1 MTQEL
6 KGTEAAKDAIKRVTY
21 THDMMIDAMLAN
33 PTISNQE
40 LATLFGYTAP
50 WISQIKNS
58 GAFQERLAE
67 RRKETSDPILIAS
80 IEDKF
85 RGIVDRGLDVMAE
98 KLNQPA
104 GMVPADVAM
113 KAIDLGARALGYGA
127 KATSQGTQVNA
138 TFVVALPNKAES
150 EASWSAAH
158 NPGGVLSGSRGSFAS
173 STQVPEISDAVEVK

>member
-6 KGTEAAKDAIKRVTY
+6 KGTDSAKDAIKRVTY
-21 THDMMIDAMLAN
+21 THDRMIDAMLAN
-33 PTISNQE
+33 PVISNQE

-58 GAFQERLAE
+58 GAFQERLAA
-67 RRKETSDPILIAS
+67 RREETTDPILIAT

-85 RGIVDRGLDVMAE
+85 RGIVDRGLDVIAE
-98 KLNQPA
+98 KLS
-104 GMVPADVAM
+104 VPTGSVPTDLAM

-127 KATSQGTQVNA
+127 KAANQGAQVNA

-150 EASWSAAH
+150 EAAWSAAH
-158 NPGGVLSGSRGSFAS
+158 NPGGVLSGSRGSFVS